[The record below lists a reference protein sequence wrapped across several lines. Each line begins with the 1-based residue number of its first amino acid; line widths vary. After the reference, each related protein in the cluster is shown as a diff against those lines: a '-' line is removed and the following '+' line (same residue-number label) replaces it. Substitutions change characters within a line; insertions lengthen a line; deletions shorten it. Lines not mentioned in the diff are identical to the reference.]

1 MLRASSNS
9 GDTLAVLVGQSFT
22 SKALTSG
29 HAAGIVLATPTNL
42 FGQKVGKAIQSL
54 VETLKNAAAI
64 ATTNPERLASLID
77 DLSEIEGAAGNLRGV
92 LFELINF
99 LHTCW
104 YGARVVE
111 HIASCLEGE

>member
-1 MLRASSNS
+1 M
-9 GDTLAVLVGQSFT
+9 
-22 SKALTSG
+22 
-29 HAAGIVLATPTNL
+29 LATPTNL

-99 LHTCW
+99 LH
-104 YGARVVE
+104 A
-111 HIASCLEGE
+111 